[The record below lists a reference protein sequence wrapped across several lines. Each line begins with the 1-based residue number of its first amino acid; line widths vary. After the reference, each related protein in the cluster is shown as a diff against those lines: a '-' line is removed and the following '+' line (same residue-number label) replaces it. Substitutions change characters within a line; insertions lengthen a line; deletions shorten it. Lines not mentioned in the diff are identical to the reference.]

1 MKDVMYFPPL
11 VEFESE
17 GSGSDFFQDFERAI
31 VFGREL
37 FGWSFGANI
46 FGVEEDPVSW
56 VHLGRGLF
64 TLVVVFAHSSFCF
77 FQGFR
82 CFLMNGL

>member
-1 MKDVMYFPPL
+1 MENVVYLPSF

-17 GSGSDFFQDFERAI
+17 GSGSDFFQYFERAI
-31 VFGREL
+31 MFGREL
-37 FGWSFGANI
+37 FGWSFGANV

-56 VHLGRGLF
+56 VHLGCGLSS
-64 TLVVVFAHSSFCF
+64 LVVVFAHSSFCF
-77 FQGFR
+77 FQGIR